1 MVCASNI
8 LFVKSVSMTRIILEV
23 SSDDVM
29 ILGMVNMVIQ
39 AHILTVTY
47 VSKQQPNTFLRV
59 RNVLEVAQSRCGVD
73 RDFQF
78 GLGHFLKH
86 ILLSTHLGYFLIVFF
101 LPLGKDFF
109 LDKLSMNYERIIEG
123 PVLLKLEKI
132 HFLDLHSCTWFS
144 LWWSRSFLDKSHES
158 NFHWKVPL
166 IGHGSRERKAKG
178 AVGNANRLWCSFMYI
193 EDLKLRCVIIISNQ
207 LGVRTV
213 CTFFLSQSSISSLI
227 QFVCFSLLTNW
238 PRLAKK
244 KSCLRPRK
252 QVGWV
257 KW

>member
-1 MVCASNI
+1 MVYASNI
-8 LFVKSVSMTRIILEV
+8 LFVKIVYMTRIILVV
-23 SSDDVM
+23 SSDDIM
-29 ILGMVNMVIQ
+29 IHEIVNMVIQ
-39 AHILTVTY
+39 AQGRDYWLSIMWGNNSPTP
-47 VSKQQPNTFLRV
+47 SV
-59 RNVLEVAQSRCGVD
+59 RNVLEVAQVRCKVD
-73 RDFQF
+73 RDFKF

-86 ILLSTHLGYFLIVFF
+86 ILLSTHLGYFLIFFF

-178 AVGNANRLWCSFMYI
+178 TVGNAKRLWCGFMYI

-207 LGVRTV
+207 VGVRTL
-213 CTFFLSQSSISSLI
+213 CTLFYHKVQY
-227 QFVCFSLLTNW
+227 LL
-238 PRLAKK
+238 
-244 KSCLRPRK
+244 
-252 QVGWV
+252 
-257 KW
+257 